1 MGNFLINQ
9 KIKKEI
15 KKFKEF
21 DSFLLAKTGRFKL
34 EMIKLGL
41 VKSGQFK
48 SGQVKS
54 GLAHSF
60 STIDDG
66 AKTNC

>member
-15 KKFKEF
+15 KIIKEF

-54 GLAHSF
+54 G
-60 STIDDG
+60 
-66 AKTNC
+66 

>member
-15 KKFKEF
+15 F

-54 GLAHSF
+54 G
-60 STIDDG
+60 
-66 AKTNC
+66 